1 MTQEYINQIT
11 LDCLLNKEQ
20 LNNHIS
26 KELSKSINKK
36 DKKFYRKRIFD
47 LTKSLLINKDI
58 PSDLFPDVKYSFDN
72 YVKTCIQYFKAIDN
86 NDIIQNEY
94 KDLENVGEILDE
106 YLENEM
112 DVSELNIDSKEKADK
127 LMMRSIELKPTLNNF
142 VQKIKIKTEEIIL
155 PKQKEINLK
164 DPSLKTKGIKKKNI
178 TNKYDENNESKK
190 EETNKNEKNEKNKN
204 ENIENEK
211 K

>member
-1 MTQEYINQIT
+1 MTQEYINKIT

-20 LNNHIS
+20 LNNHIN
-26 KELSKSINKK
+26 KELSKSINRK

-72 YVKTCIQYFKAIDN
+72 YAKTCIQYFKAIDN